1 MGTHCVMEDWDS
13 NEWQGRSRDQ
23 VEFYYKIT
31 AFCYITIFIIILF
44 L

>member
-1 MGTHCVMEDWDS
+1 MEDWDP
-13 NEWQGRSRDQ
+13 NDWQGRSRDN
-23 VEFYYKIT
+23 VEFSYKIT